1 MNSGIED
8 VFEYGK
14 EGKGF
19 AAGNHAKDVNLGI
32 ALTVPIRFFWAIVG
46 QALASRSKAV
56 QPSPTM
62 LFGGLA
68 LTRFTGMTGRFFD
81 N

>member
-32 ALTVPIRFFWAIVG
+32 GMTVPGCVFGPLGIKHLRRG
-46 QALASRSKAV
+46 PRQSNPV
-56 QPSPTM
+56 QPC
-62 LFGGLA
+62 FLA
-68 LTRFTGMTGRFFD
+68 VWP
-81 N
+81 